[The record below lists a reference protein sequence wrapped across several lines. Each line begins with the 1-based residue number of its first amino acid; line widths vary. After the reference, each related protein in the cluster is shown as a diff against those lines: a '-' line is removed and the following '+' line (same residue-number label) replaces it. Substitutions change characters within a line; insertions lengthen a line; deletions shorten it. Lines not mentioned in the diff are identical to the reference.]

1 MGHEEQQVVDQV
13 LITEQERVVLVIA
26 SHLLSYPPES
36 REELIQTI
44 EGFTEEALEKGAL
57 KDDVQ
62 KACSRLFALPS
73 KMLRELYVNTF
84 DLKSKVGL
92 YLTGHEF
99 GDSPKRGAAIIK
111 LQRTIEQAGYERVD
125 DELADFIPM
134 LLEFLVVAPEPSE
147 HMRLYKRL
155 AIALRRIEKNL
166 DDVNPYSGIIRVLNR
181 HVFQEPT
188 EQEMAD
194 VENNREEADLEDL
207 PFPLMYQ

>member
-1 MGHEEQQVVDQV
+1 MGYDEQQVAEQV
-13 LITEQERVVLVIA
+13 LITDQDRIVLMIA
-26 SHLLSYPPES
+26 SHLLSYPSES

-44 EGFTEEALEKGAL
+44 ESLTEEALETGIL

-62 KACSRLFALPS
+62 KACTRLFALPS

-111 LQRTIEQAGYERVD
+111 LQRTIEETGYERVN

-134 LLEFLVVAPEPSE
+134 LLEFLVVAPEPAE
-147 HMRLYKRL
+147 HIRLYKRL
-155 AIALRRIEKNL
+155 SIALHRIEKNI
-166 DDVNPYSGIIRVLNR
+166 DDVNPYSGMIRLLNH
-181 HVFQEPT
+181 HVFREPT
-188 EQEMAD
+188 EQEMAQ